1 MLAAVLLTA
10 ACDRPDREIEPL
22 PSEDRP
28 SLEARAGLPEVEGPW
43 RFAGLD
49 LPFEEE
55 PESVDEWIAFQGLDI
70 RTQRLDSLAGAL
82 HTRNGQRPFIGEVR
96 RDGVISL
103 YLPGEEQAGY
113 AAGRI
118 SADTV
123 WVTFSNLAENG
134 WPRGMRLALLREPP
148 DRAFVRLADGRMVG
162 DPVEELDTLPPIDDA
177 LAEEPEAAPPAVA
190 PDRPAPR
197 PAEPTPEPAP
207 EPTPEPEPE
216 PEPEPDPPPRE
227 RRILGEPIDT
237 LRAMNRRPEL

>member
-1 MLAAVLLTA
+1 VNPLLSLLVLAAVLLAA
-10 ACDRPDREIEPL
+10 ACDRPDRDVEPL
-22 PSEDRP
+22 PPQDRP
-28 SLEARAGLPEVEGPW
+28 SLEERAGLPEVEGPW

-55 PESVDEWIAFQGLDI
+55 PESVEEWIAFQGLDI

-82 HTRNGQRPFIGEVR
+82 QTRNGQRPFIGEVR

-103 YLPGEEQAGY
+103 YLPDGEQAGY

-148 DRAFVRLADGRMVG
+148 ARPFVRLADGRMVG
-162 DPVEELDTLPPIDDA
+162 DPVEELDTLPPTDDPPT
-177 LAEEPEAAPPAVA
+177 EEPETAPPAAA

-197 PAEPTPEPAP
+197 PEAERPAPTPD
-207 EPTPEPEPE
+207 PTPEPEPE
-216 PEPEPDPPPRE
+216 PGTGARAAAPRAPHP
-227 RRILGEPIDT
+227 R
-237 LRAMNRRPEL
+237 